1 MFFPGAV
8 SPREGKQRS
17 RPRLVSISAG
27 WRSHSGGERNVRVR
41 PPRLRTKTRFSA
53 GRLWVEQS
61 GRGGCDCDNVP
72 LLLGS
77 RARPEGQGVP
87 RIPEQG
93 ANRNPAAHPRSASP
107 APLALGS
114 PPAALSADLEG
125 HLVPGGGVGLAGQ
138 PRQEGGSDPGRS
150 RGAEAEEPEQLPAGR
165 PGAFT
170 SPGVKAGPL
179 P

>member
-1 MFFPGAV
+1 MAQSF
-8 SPREGKQRS
+8 
-17 RPRLVSISAG
+17 
-27 WRSHSGGERNVRVR
+27 WRGTERTSQA
-41 PPRLRTKTRFSA
+41 PRLRTKTRFSA

-150 RGAEAEEPEQLPAGR
+150 RGAEAEEPEQLPAAR